1 MKKLISCFITTLVM
15 SNSALATESYVVK
28 NGDTLSDVV
37 RSHFPNEKLY
47 GSSGKLAQIIGL
59 NPQIKNPNLI
69 FPKQL
74 LHLKAPDE
82 NSLAEDNNL
91 ERVIIIDEAEAIV
104 PVPENI
110 SERRVESAKDL
121 SHWKVSLLWGAKNL
135 SLTQKGDLG
144 SGDVGVLYFNQIR
157 LNSEFVFNKWSLGFQ
172 YDSYDL
178 KYKALAKTHTEK
190 LHGLFLYGT
199 YGWMMAGL
207 HFEQNPLFKN
217 SGNEVDMIR
226 MTPMY
231 LSIGAKK
238 EFALSSKKETTLTL
252 RGWVGYPLSINS
264 DSSDAKLSGLK
275 GFAASGQIELNREIF
290 SRPDYS
296 LHATWLTG
304 MGYRSLDQ
312 RAKWD
317 NSEGDVT
324 SKIFDASTNLGLLF
338 KF

>member
-1 MKKLISCFITTLVM
+1 M
-15 SNSALATESYVVK
+15 SNTALANQSYAVK
-28 NGDTLSDVV
+28 RGDTLSDIV

-47 GSSGKLAQIIGL
+47 GLSGKLAEILRL

-69 FPKQL
+69 YPKQQL
-74 LHLKAPDE
+74 NLNMPHT
-82 NSLAEDNNL
+82 NSLADDDKL

-104 PVPENI
+104 PVPENL
-110 SERRVESAKDL
+110 SETRGSSSKDL
-121 SHWKVSLLWGAKNL
+121 SHWKVSLLYGAKNL
-135 SLTQKGDLG
+135 SIAQKGDLG
-144 SGDVGVLYFNQIR
+144 SGDVGVLYFNHIR

-178 KYKALAKTHTEK
+178 KYKALAKTHREK

-199 YGWMMAGL
+199 YGWMLAGL
-207 HFEQNPLFKN
+207 HFEQNPLFRN
-217 SGNEVDMIR
+217 SGTEVDMIR

-238 EFALSSKKETTLTL
+238 EFSFSSKKETTLTL
-252 RGWVGYPLSINS
+252 KGWVGYPLSINS

-275 GFAASGQIELNREIF
+275 GFAANGQIELNRQIF
-290 SRPDYS
+290 SRPAYS

-304 MGYRSLDQ
+304 VGYRSLDQ
-312 RAKWD
+312 TVKWG

-324 SKIFDASTNLGLLF
+324 SRIFDASSNLGLLF